1 MPKSQRLSDATLVR
15 RSQQGDRK
23 SFGALVSRY
32 DRRLRGLAHA
42 LLLDRNQMDAAL
54 GLAYLRAWRD
64 VVRIK
69 PRDEIGPWLYRAVYN
84 ACIDE
89 LRRNGSRPA
98 PVGAAAGQS
107 GLRTALAA
115 LAPADR
121 VAVVLVER
129 EGFSVTSAARILGVT
144 PDELETRL
152 DVARDHL
159 APHVPDPPPA
169 TESATDGATAG
180 DEGVTAEDEADDDEA
195 TADVAAAAVMA
206 DEDADD
212 EATADVAVDGASTE
226 AAADD
231 EAAEVAEAATTD
243 DGATEAATTDDG
255 ATEDESAATDDVAA
269 VTPDEN
275 GDEPA
280 AAAADGASGNGHE
293 SAPTNG
299 RAADGAPANGH
310 KANRGRGR
318 RARRRANGVAGTT
331 ARPTEADDVAPAAE
345 VAQTAA
351 PEDPAEST
359 DGDETPG
366 SDAVRAS
373 AAGEHRASGPVT
385 ST

>member
-1 MPKSQRLSDATLVR
+1 M
-15 RSQQGDRK
+15 
-23 SFGALVSRY
+23 SRY

-42 LLLDRNQMDAAL
+42 LLLDRSQMDAAL

-98 PVGAAAGQS
+98 PAGAAAGQS

-159 APHVPDPPPA
+159 APHVPDPPPE
-169 TESATDGATAG
+169 TESATDGATGG
-180 DEGVTAEDEADDDEA
+180 DEGVTAEDAATADEDADDEA
-195 TADVAAAAVMA
+195 AADDAATVDEAAADVMA

-212 EATADVAVDGASTE
+212 EATADVAVD
-226 AAADD
+226 
-231 EAAEVAEAATTD
+231 
-243 DGATEAATTDDG
+243 
-255 ATEDESAATDDVAA
+255 
-269 VTPDEN
+269 
-275 GDEPA
+275 
-280 AAAADGASGNGHE
+280 AAAADGA
-293 SAPTNG
+293 
-299 RAADGAPANGH
+299 
-310 KANRGRGR
+310 ANRGR
-318 RARRRANGVAGTT
+318 RRR
-331 ARPTEADDVAPAAE
+331 
-345 VAQTAA
+345 
-351 PEDPAEST
+351 
-359 DGDETPG
+359 
-366 SDAVRAS
+366 SD
-373 AAGEHRASGPVT
+373 
-385 ST
+385 

>member
-32 DRRLRGLAHA
+32 DRRLRGLANA
-42 LLLDRNQMDAAL
+42 LLLDRSQMDAAL

-98 PVGAAAGQS
+98 PAGAAAGTS

-159 APHVPDPPPA
+159 APHVPDPPPETGTA
-169 TESATDGATAG
+169 GDELTAG
-180 DEGVTAEDEADDDEA
+180 DEGATVADAA
-195 TADVAAAAVMA
+195 TA

-212 EATADVAVDGASTE
+212 EAD
-226 AAADD
+226 
-231 EAAEVAEAATTD
+231 
-243 DGATEAATTDDG
+243 
-255 ATEDESAATDDVAA
+255 
-269 VTPDEN
+269 
-275 GDEPA
+275 
-280 AAAADGASGNGHE
+280 
-293 SAPTNG
+293 
-299 RAADGAPANGH
+299 R
-310 KANRGRGR
+310 RRGR
-318 RARRRANGVAGTT
+318 R
-331 ARPTEADDVAPAAE
+331 RP
-345 VAQTAA
+345 
-351 PEDPAEST
+351 
-359 DGDETPG
+359 GNCRPG
-366 SDAVRAS
+366 
-373 AAGEHRASGPVT
+373 G
-385 ST
+385 